1 MKMIIKE
8 KKDDGVLKVSCNKEG
23 IEKASEIINNG
34 GIVIFPT
41 DTVYGIG
48 CNPYNKES
56 VKKIYKIKSRDIKK
70 SVPVLTY
77 SIETAKKIVEFDQ
90 FTEKIVEKFWP
101 GPLTVILKVTDKK
114 IKESLNLENKIAI
127 RVPDHKCTLELL
139 KKCNFLVGTSAN
151 ISGDLPYTD
160 PKECLKKLETYD
172 VFVDGGIITSKGES
186 TIIEIKNEQI
196 KMIREG
202 SLTKDEISQS

>member
-1 MKMIIKE
+1 MIIKE
-8 KKDDGVLKVSCNKEG
+8 KNGDCVLKVSCNKEG
-23 IEKASEIINNG
+23 IEKASEIISKG

-56 VKKIYKIKSRDIKK
+56 IEKIYKIKSRDINK

-77 SIETAKKIVEFDQ
+77 SIETAEKIVEFDQ
-90 FTEKIVEKFWP
+90 LTKKIVEKFWP

-114 IKESLNLENKIAI
+114 IKESLNLKNKIAI

-151 ISGDLPYTD
+151 ISGDLPYTN
-160 PKECLKKLETYD
+160 PEECLKNLENYD
-172 VFVDGGIITSKGES
+172 IFVDGGIITSKGES
-186 TIIEIKNEQI
+186 TIIEIENEQI
-196 KMIREG
+196 KIIREG
-202 SLTKDEISQS
+202 SLTKDEILQS

>member
-8 KKDDGVLKVSCNKEG
+8 KKDGEVLKVSCNKEG
-23 IEKASEIINNG
+23 IEKATEIINDG

-56 VKKIYKIKSRDIKK
+56 VEKIYKIKSRDIKK

-160 PKECLKKLETYD
+160 PEECLKKLETYD

-186 TIIEIKNEQI
+186 TIIEIENGQI
-196 KMIREG
+196 KIIREG
-202 SLTKDEISQS
+202 SLTEDEILQS

>member
-1 MKMIIKE
+1 MIIKE
-8 KKDDGVLKVSCNKEG
+8 KNDDDILKVSCNKEG
-23 IEKASEIINNG
+23 IEKASQIISQG

-56 VKKIYKIKSRDIKK
+56 VEKIYKIKSRDIMKPL
-70 SVPVLTY
+70 PVLTY
-77 SIETAKKIVEFDQ
+77 SIEIAEKIVEFDQ
-90 FTEKIVEKFWP
+90 FTKKIVKKFWP
-101 GPLTVILKVTDKK
+101 GPLTVILKITDKK

-127 RVPDHKCTLELL
+127 RVPNHKCTLELL

-160 PKECLKKLETYD
+160 PEECLKNLENYD
-172 VFVDGGIITSKGES
+172 IFVDGGIITSKGES
-186 TIIEIKNEQI
+186 TIIEIENEQI
-196 KMIREG
+196 KIIREG
-202 SLTKDEISQS
+202 SLTKDEILQS

>member
-1 MKMIIKE
+1 
-8 KKDDGVLKVSCNKEG
+8 VSCNKEG
-23 IEKASEIINNG
+23 IEKASQIISQG

-56 VKKIYKIKSRDIKK
+56 VEKIYKIKSRDIMK
-70 SVPVLTY
+70 SLPVLTY
-77 SIETAKKIVEFDQ
+77 SIETAEKIVEFDQ
-90 FTEKIVEKFWP
+90 FTKKIVKKFWP

-151 ISGDLPYTD
+151 ISGNLPYTD
-160 PKECLKKLETYD
+160 SEECLKNLKNYD
-172 VFVDGGIITSKGES
+172 IFVDGGIITSKGES
-186 TIIEIKNEQI
+186 TIIEIENGQI
-196 KMIREG
+196 KIIREG
-202 SLTKDEISQS
+202 SLTEDEILQS

>member
-8 KKDDGVLKVSCNKEG
+8 KNDDDVLKVSCNKEG
-23 IEKASEIINNG
+23 IEKASQIVNHG
-34 GIVIFPT
+34 GVVIFPT

-48 CNPYNKES
+48 CNPYNKEA
-56 VKKIYKIKSRDIKK
+56 VEKIYEIKSRNIMK

-77 SIETAKKIVEFDQ
+77 SIKTAEKIVEFDQ
-90 FTEKIVEKFWP
+90 FTKKIVEKFWP

-160 PKECLKKLETYD
+160 PEKCLKKLETYD
-172 VFVDGGIITSKGES
+172 IFIDGGIIASKGES
-186 TIIEIKNEQI
+186 TIIEIENEEI
-196 KMIREG
+196 KIIREG
-202 SLTKDEISQS
+202 YLTKEKILQS

>member
-8 KKDDGVLKVSCNKEG
+8 KKDDDVMKVSCNKEG
-23 IEKASEIINNG
+23 IEKASEIINEG

-56 VKKIYKIKSRDIKK
+56 VKKIYKMKSRDIMK
-70 SVPVLTY
+70 SLPVLTY
-77 SIETAKKIVEFDQ
+77 SIETAEKIVEFDQ
-90 FTEKIVEKFWP
+90 FTKKIVKKFWP

-151 ISGDLPYTD
+151 ISGNLPHTD
-160 PKECLKKLETYD
+160 PEECLKNLKNYD
-172 VFVDGGIITSKGES
+172 IFVDSGIITSKGES
-186 TIIEIKNEQI
+186 TIIEIENEQI
-196 KMIREG
+196 KIIREG
-202 SLTKDEISQS
+202 SLTEDEILQS

>member
-1 MKMIIKE
+1 M
-8 KKDDGVLKVSCNKEG
+8 KVSCNKEG
-23 IEKASEIINNG
+23 IEKASQIVSQG
-34 GIVIFPT
+34 GIIIFPT

-48 CNPYNKES
+48 CNPYNKEA
-56 VKKIYKIKSRDIKK
+56 VEKIYKIKSRDIMK

-77 SIETAKKIVEFDQ
+77 SIETAEKIVEFDQ
-90 FTEKIVEKFWP
+90 FTKKIVEKFWP

-160 PKECLKKLETYD
+160 PDECLKNLENYD
-172 VFVDGGIITSKGES
+172 VFVDGGITTSKGES
-186 TIIEIKNEQI
+186 TIIEIENEQI
-196 KMIREG
+196 KIIREG
-202 SLTKDEISQS
+202 SLTKDEILQS

>member
-8 KKDDGVLKVSCNKEG
+8 KNNDDILKVNCNKEG
-23 IEKASEIINNG
+23 IEKASQIINQG

-56 VKKIYKIKSRDIKK
+56 VEKIYKIKSREIMKPL
-70 SVPVLTY
+70 PVLTY
-77 SIETAKKIVEFDQ
+77 SIETAEKIVEFDQ
-90 FTEKIVEKFWP
+90 FTKKIVKKFWP

-160 PKECLKKLETYD
+160 PEECLKNLENYD
-172 VFVDGGIITSKGES
+172 IFVDGGIITSKGES
-186 TIIEIKNEQI
+186 TIIEIENEQI
-196 KMIREG
+196 KIIREG
-202 SLTKDEISQS
+202 SLTEDEILQS